1 MAGGRPQSGRCRIHA
16 KKHPFTGYLNLD
28 DHAGKQLVLAI
39 GRRAG
44 KAVVRSRVKRIL
56 RDLFRKAQDSIPE
69 GAVVVIAADAD
80 LTATPR
86 KAVRLAATGLLKRL
100 VQSWRTGRWRQDRS
114 AGPSSGSSGF
124 TS

>member
-1 MAGGRPQSGRCRIHA
+1 MAGAKGRRDQGRIRA
-16 KKHPFTGYLNLD
+16 KDHPFTGYLSLSD
-28 DHAGKQLVLAI
+28 QAGKELVLAI

-44 KAVVRSRVKRIL
+44 KATVRSRAKRLL
-56 RDLFRKAQDSIPE
+56 RDIFRSAHADLPPGS
-69 GAVVVIAADAD
+69 VVVIAADAD

-114 AGPSSGSSGF
+114 SEPSSGSSGY